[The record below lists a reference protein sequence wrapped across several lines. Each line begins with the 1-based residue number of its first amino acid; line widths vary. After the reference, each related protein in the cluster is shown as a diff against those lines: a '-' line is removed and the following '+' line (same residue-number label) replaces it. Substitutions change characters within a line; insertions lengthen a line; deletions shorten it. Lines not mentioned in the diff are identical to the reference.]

1 MIRAP
6 RLVPGNSSSPIHR
19 LRLLRNLHRRAPLA
33 SFLAAQAL
41 VPARRIA
48 SSPLGWISL
57 LMDPAVTAA
66 APAPSM
72 ANGDSGGLDDAAEF
86 VDAVAG
92 GEDGG
97 VSGLAAGGEEEPR
110 ELPEE
115 LFKGVVCLECE
126 TSPEAEAAGMGRTC
140 RVYIVG
146 TAHVSQVRWCDD
158 LSTDMLM
165 FELRS

>member
-1 MIRAP
+1 
-6 RLVPGNSSSPIHR
+6 
-19 LRLLRNLHRRAPLA
+19 
-33 SFLAAQAL
+33 
-41 VPARRIA
+41 
-48 SSPLGWISL
+48 
-57 LMDPAVTAA
+57 MDPAVTAA
-66 APAPSM
+66 ASAPSM
-72 ANGDSGGLDDAAEF
+72 ANGEDGVYDDAAEF
-86 VDAVAG
+86 VDAVAA

-97 VSGLAAGGEEEPR
+97 ASGVAAGGEEEPR

-115 LFKGVVCLECE
+115 LAKGVVCLECV

-165 FELRS
+165 CESHC